1 MQFVLPCVL
10 FNFIP
15 NIFGR
20 QKYARR
26 RIKPKLV
33 AGHRLPGDAE
43 GCNESKEQETRNNQ
57 PATSYGS
64 DRQPEASIFVGM
76 DPKHYTIIIIGGGPI
91 GLACALEA
99 KKAGLDYLIL
109 EKGTLVNSLYN
120 YPVNM
125 TFFSTSERL
134 EIGGIPFVSNNPKPT
149 RPEALEYYRRVALS
163 NHINIHL
170 FEKVTEVRPQGARNT
185 APGNFRVTTTK
196 NVYTT
201 NFIIIA
207 TGFYDIPY
215 KLNVPGEDLPK
226 VTHYYK
232 DPHFYAFQKVMV
244 VGASNS
250 AVDAALETWRKGAEV
265 TMVVRK
271 DQIGPRVKY
280 WVRPDIVNRIQEG
293 AIKAYFNSTVKE
305 IREHEVDIQT
315 PDGSVTIKND
325 WVIAMTGYQP
335 NLDFLQGLGIH
346 LSDDEV
352 KKPTYDEASYET
364 NIGNIFIAGV
374 ICGGMNTHRLFIENS
389 REHAE
394 KVIQTINKRTNRRT
408 INT

>member
-1 MQFVLPCVL
+1 MDK
-10 FNFIP
+10 NH
-15 NIFGR
+15 
-20 QKYARR
+20 YA
-26 RIKPKLV
+26 
-33 AGHRLPGDAE
+33 
-43 GCNESKEQETRNNQ
+43 
-57 PATSYGS
+57 
-64 DRQPEASIFVGM
+64 
-76 DPKHYTIIIIGGGPI
+76 IIIVGGGPI

-163 NHINIHL
+163 NHVNIHL
-170 FEKVTEVRPQGARNT
+170 FEKVTEVKKQVT
-185 APGNFRVTTTK
+185 SDKDQGNFRVTTNK
-196 NVYTT
+196 NVYTA
-201 NFIIIA
+201 NYIIIA

-280 WVRPDIVNRIQEG
+280 WVRPDIINRIQEG
-293 AIKAYFNSTVKE
+293 SIKAYFDSSIKE
-305 IREHEVDIQT
+305 IREREVDIQT
-315 PDGSVTIKND
+315 PEGLVTIKND

-335 NLDFLQGLGIH
+335 NLEFLRSLGIQ
-346 LSDDEV
+346 LSDDEI

-364 NIGNIFIAGV
+364 NVTNVFIAGV

-394 KVIQTINKRTNRRT
+394 KVVQTIKNRVLRQQ
-408 INT
+408 